1 MKFGVDI
8 EFRNTLEINNFV
20 NNLDK
25 KETII
30 CDTNTVSFSL
40 ANQIKNKAKLKIEG
54 DLIQLL
60 KSKKNRLEKNG
71 MIECHKRD
79 GIALTKF
86 IYWIK
91 NNVKN
96 KKISELDAIKYLDNK
111 RKKNEKFF
119 SLSFPTIA
127 GTGSNGA
134 IVHYRANEKTNKTI
148 KTSDLFLVDSGAQYL
163 DGTTDVTRTIC
174 FDTPS
179 PEQIEMYTRVLK
191 GHIAVATSKI
201 KYGETGKKLDYLARK
216 PLKEINCNFDHGTG
230 HGVGCFLNVHEN
242 PPSISKNS
250 KIKFEDGMIVS
261 NEPGYYKENHYGIRI
276 ENLILSKLSN
286 GTITF
291 KTITIAPFERLL
303 IDQSLL
309 TTNEINWVNRYHKRV
324 RNILTPSMNSNE
336 RDWLI
341 NQTAPLQ
348 QR

>member
-1 MKFGVDI
+1 M
-8 EFRNTLEINNFV
+8 L
-20 NNLDK
+20 
-25 KETII
+25 
-30 CDTNTVSFSL
+30 
-40 ANQIKNKAKLKIEG
+40 
-54 DLIQLL
+54 
-60 KSKKNRLEKNG
+60 
-71 MIECHKRD
+71 
-79 GIALTKF
+79 
-86 IYWIK
+86 
-91 NNVKN
+91 
-96 KKISELDAIKYLDNK
+96 
-111 RKKNEKFF
+111 KFF
-119 SLSFPTIA
+119 
-127 GTGSNGA
+127 GK
-134 IVHYRANEKTNKTI
+134 KTNKTI

-174 FDTPS
+174 FNTPTL
-179 PEQIEMYTRVLK
+179 EQIEMYTRVLK
-191 GHIAVATSKI
+191 GHIAVASSKI
-201 KYGETGKKLDYLARK
+201 KYGETGKKLDRLARK

-309 TTNEINWVNRYHKRV
+309 TTNEINWVNRYHRRV